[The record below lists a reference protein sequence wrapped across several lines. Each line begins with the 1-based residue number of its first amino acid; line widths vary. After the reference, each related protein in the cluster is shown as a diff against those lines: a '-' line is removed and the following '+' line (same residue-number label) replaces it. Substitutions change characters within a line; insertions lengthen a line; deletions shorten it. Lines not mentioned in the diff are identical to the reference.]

1 MGALFVYSFK
11 VKKATCQSYY
21 HGVGAKEKAKE
32 KRAADLQATA
42 AATERYADQRESLTT
57 NNLHASLEQQSGK
70 RHFCYQGNFLD
81 HSFLIF
87 PSNKFDSNN
96 DASNECDNETI
107 FQNLLEFT

>member
-42 AATERYADQRESLTT
+42 AATERYADPRESLTT
-57 NNLHASLEQQSGK
+57 DDLRASLEQQSGK
-70 RHFCYQGNFLD
+70 SKTFMLPGKFSCPFILD
-81 HSFLIF
+81 F
-87 PSNKFDSNN
+87 
-96 DASNECDNETI
+96 
-107 FQNLLEFT
+107 